1 MKQHKRHRLWIAS
14 VTLLALVSFLAGTS
28 LACFQK
34 GTGTVAMAEDCCQ
47 SHCQH
52 AMTGEAATDCC
63 QSHHAQASQTF
74 PSSSPAKTLVLVAS
88 TLPVALLPPAV
99 LQGLDQSWVRRSLDE
114 RPPPSPPF
122 YTLHCTLLI

>member
-1 MKQHKRHRLWIAS
+1 MKRRHRHRLWIVG
-14 VTLLALVSFLAGTS
+14 VTILALCSFLAGTS

-34 GTGTVAMAEDCCQ
+34 GIGTTVMAQDCCQ

-63 QSHHAQASQTF
+63 QSHHAQAAQPF
-74 PSSSPAKTLVLVAS
+74 PSSSPAKTIVLAAS
-88 TLPVALLPPAV
+88 APATALLPSAA
-99 LQGLDQSWVRRSLDE
+99 GQSLAQPWLRRPMEE